1 MKRKI
6 IALSLALITAFSLA
20 ACQKT
25 PEQEFIVQKD
35 TERMIEQARD
45 EEHGTTAAELGVPEE
60 NYTFSATGADGRL
73 VVNVDAPVI
82 VPSANIPTARVSA
95 TGFTQKQVTG
105 LFNYLFPDEKPL
117 ITTSDVSIRT
127 KGDIQDSILLIKK
140 HIAEGTTE
148 KDMMMSEE
156 GALEEIKRLEEE
168 LKMAPETAP
177 SQGDMVKSDGTMLP
191 SKTGAYGTTGAL
203 WEEDILMLNART
215 DRANIVVC
223 TPASNN
229 KRTEAYFSFSYRK
242 EKDVYTEYN
251 YVAAEVNEA
260 DGDLP
265 QAAQGKLNLS
275 FHDAKKLCE
284 DFLAA
289 GEIADM
295 QLGRAYIVC
304 DGYANSPEGPVLN
317 NNPEHFAYDLYYV
330 RTINGS
336 PSVSLVDMYGTGFV
350 DASSESDSEQ
360 TSMPWMYE
368 MISFRVDDGG
378 LANIYWQSPAETGEV
393 LAEDTNLMTFDEIRR
408 VFEAMIIRKYEPK
421 AQPENYSDIKDINIE
436 IDISEVKLGVV
447 RVRTQNS
454 GGREGIYIPAWVFY
468 GQKTSNVTYE
478 GGSTMN
484 LYNNAVYDV
493 GIDKPLMVINA
504 VDGSIIDLSKGY

>member
-20 ACQKT
+20 ACQPT
-25 PEQEFIVQKD
+25 PEQEFIAKKD
-35 TERMIEQARD
+35 TDRLIEQAGAQ
-45 EEHGTTAAELGVPEE
+45 EGGTKLSDLGLPDG
-60 NYTFSATGADGRL
+60 NYKWSATGADGNL
-73 VVNVDAPVI
+73 KINVNAKI
-82 VPSANIPTARVSA
+82 AVPEGKLPTARVTA
-95 TGFTQKQVTG
+95 AGFEQETVTK
-105 LFNYLFPDEKPL
+105 LFDYLFPDEKPL
-117 ITTSDVSIRT
+117 NTTSDISILT
-127 KGDIQDSILLIKK
+127 KEDIQNSILLIKK

-156 GALEEIKRLEEE
+156 EALEEIERLEQA
-168 LKMAPETAP
+168 LKIAPETTP
-177 SQGDMVKSDGTMLP
+177 SQEYPVESDGTMLP
-191 SKTGAYGTTGAL
+191 SKTGAYGNAGAL

-215 DRANIVVC
+215 DNANIVVC

-229 KRTEAYFSFSYRK
+229 KRTEAYFNFNYRK

-251 YVAAEVNEA
+251 YVASEVNEA

-265 QAAQGKLNLS
+265 QAAQGKLKLS

-284 DFLAA
+284 EFLAA
-289 GEIADM
+289 GEITDM

-304 DGYANSPEGPVLN
+304 DGYKNSPDGPALN

-330 RTINGS
+330 RTIDRS
-336 PSVSLVDMYGTGFV
+336 PSVSLVDMYGTVFV

-360 TSMPWMYE
+360 VSIPWMYE
-368 MISFRVDDGG
+368 TLSFRVDDSG

-393 LAEDTNLMTFDEIRR
+393 LSEDTNLMAFDEIRK

-468 GQKTSNVTYE
+468 GQKISNETYE
-478 GGSTMN
+478 GGNNLT
-484 LYNNAVYDV
+484 LYNNAIYDA

-504 VDGSIIDLSKGY
+504 VDGSIIDLSKGH